1 MGFGFVNFE
10 FNSEAS
16 AALEALN
23 GTDLREGKVM
33 KVSVARPAWKANI
46 HSNLYISGFPFA
58 FGEAELRNLF
68 GVHANSVESV
78 RLLRD
83 SDKKPRGAAVVRM
96 SSEEAASSVIS
107 AINGVPFKSGASS
120 SIIQVRPWRPEF
132 RAERVSDDHISD
144 SLESRPPEPMT
155 PNFYP
160 HQRRAQAA
168 AQRPHLDAQQLRN
181 QMALRHH
188 RNSGLLPIPTTTPE
202 TFETDDDEDILATLF
217 IFHLP
222 PDVPETL
229 LQQMFSQ
236 FGGGIES
243 VQLMPSKGYGFVSFY
258 QATDA
263 VVAMNHLN
271 GFLFPGSKRP
281 IRIEL
286 KH

>member
-10 FNSEAS
+10 SNSNAS

-23 GTDLREGKVM
+23 GMDLREGKVM

-46 HSNLYISGFPFA
+46 HSNLYISGFPFS
-58 FGEAELRNLF
+58 FSETDLMDLF
-68 GVHANSVESV
+68 GVHANNVESV

-107 AINGVPFKSGASS
+107 AINGVPFKKGSSS

-132 RAERVSDDHISD
+132 RAERVSDENISD
-144 SLESRPPEPMT
+144 NLESRRSDPKSFNFHAHQHRDQSGVYRPEI
-155 PNFYP
+155 
-160 HQRRAQAA
+160 
-168 AQRPHLDAQQLRN
+168 DAQKLLDQMTSKYSRN
-181 QMALRHH
+181 R
-188 RNSGLLPIPTTTPE
+188 GLLPIPMTTPE
-202 TFETDDDEDILATLF
+202 TLETDDDEDVLATLF

-222 PDVPETL
+222 QDVPETVL
-229 LQQMFSQ
+229 EQMFSQ
-236 FGGGIES
+236 FGGAIES
-243 VQLMPSKGYGFVSFY
+243 VQLMPSKGYGFVSYFRSS
-258 QATDA
+258 DA

-271 GFLFPGSKRP
+271 GFLFPGSKKP